1 MKAYLASAAKRAI
14 EGMCL
19 TDAYYKIV
27 VNVLTE
33 CYGRKDLLLDDHI
46 DSLLSI
52 EPIESSQVSRL
63 RDLYEQVQ
71 FRTG

>member
-1 MKAYLASAAKRAI
+1 MASAAKRAI

-33 CYGRKDLLLDDHI
+33 RYGRKDLLLDDHI